1 MQTLEQLIG
10 SQSFFASVERQFGL
24 RRVDFLGIA
33 IISAWL
39 LSPLGGQS
47 SLRLLSTQPSTAV
60 IDAPIK
66 YYGVDQFA
74 KDSLFSEHME
84 EYSWAQYAP
93 LYMTAL
99 QTSRQTYNKPTDL
112 FGNIRIPDLLSLDT
126 TSQASNLSSQWHDV
140 VDSMKTTY
148 SSLLGVP
155 TIDVPQIGN
164 VSFTLES
171 SYWQVRCSAF
181 TRGAPWGSPSND
193 SSVNPYED
201 PYRGLLSPGPGG
213 QSFGFKLYP
222 ENPFNATIFRKEL
235 LTFDYLS
242 KDGLSTVINSTCIA
256 TLRVVESEVSCE
268 AAACGV
274 RKVRNSPRDMDPNV
288 PFMSTVPPALGLYK
302 TSWPALFLAL
312 TEYMP
317 AADLQPD
324 ESKSTRRSE
333 IVEQFIEDPFIV
345 TKPDLAMDMYSGW
358 VNLSTLST
366 EQFSTRLQMA
376 INTFWDASIGIEYRI
391 GNLTAQDFTGREEKL
406 SPWNTTNA
414 IGQRHVGE
422 QYLCNV
428 IFAAITIAISL
439 FLFVAASVSVVLGF
453 VTRAPDILGY
463 VSTLARDDP
472 YFGKPV
478 PSHFDGMEATRS
490 LRDVRVIIGD
500 VHKKDEVGHVAFAS
514 LETEPERVNKRRL
527 YD

>member
-222 ENPFNATIFRKEL
+222 ENPFNATIFRK
-235 LTFDYLS
+235 
-242 KDGLSTVINSTCIA
+242 
-256 TLRVVESEVSCE
+256 
-268 AAACGV
+268 
-274 RKVRNSPRDMDPNV
+274 
-288 PFMSTVPPALGLYK
+288 
-302 TSWPALFLAL
+302 
-312 TEYMP
+312 
-317 AADLQPD
+317 
-324 ESKSTRRSE
+324 
-333 IVEQFIEDPFIV
+333 
-345 TKPDLAMDMYSGW
+345 
-358 VNLSTLST
+358 
-366 EQFSTRLQMA
+366 
-376 INTFWDASIGIEYRI
+376 
-391 GNLTAQDFTGREEKL
+391 
-406 SPWNTTNA
+406 
-414 IGQRHVGE
+414 
-422 QYLCNV
+422 
-428 IFAAITIAISL
+428 
-439 FLFVAASVSVVLGF
+439 
-453 VTRAPDILGY
+453 
-463 VSTLARDDP
+463 
-472 YFGKPV
+472 
-478 PSHFDGMEATRS
+478 
-490 LRDVRVIIGD
+490 
-500 VHKKDEVGHVAFAS
+500 
-514 LETEPERVNKRRL
+514 
-527 YD
+527 